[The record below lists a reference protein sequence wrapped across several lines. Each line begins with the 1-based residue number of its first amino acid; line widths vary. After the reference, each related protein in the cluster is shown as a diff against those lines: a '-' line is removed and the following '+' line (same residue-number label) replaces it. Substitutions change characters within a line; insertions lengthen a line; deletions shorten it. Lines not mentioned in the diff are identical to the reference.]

1 VKHMVYKLTL
11 WGVILILVLAAC
23 TPKTQEPVAP
33 VSADRVTAEQSVET
47 IAPPP
52 GFDSWAD
59 VLEQAQGGT
68 VNWYMWGGSA
78 AINEFVDT
86 FYGDVLRDEYG
97 VTLNRVPV
105 ADTVD
110 AVNLVL
116 SEAEAGVTEDGSVD
130 LIWINGENFFTLR
143 QADLLYG
150 PWAENIPNSALV
162 DWEDPAVAFDFG
174 VPVEGYESPWSSAQ
188 FHLVYDSARMAAEDL
203 PRTYDE
209 LDAWVRANPGRFT
222 YIAPGPGA
230 FQGTRFV
237 KQLLYWI
244 SGGFEQWVGDWN
256 QELYEQQA
264 PVLWNKLNDWKA
276 FLWREG
282 ETYPANVN
290 ELHQLFANGEVDFT
304 VTQAPAGAGPIISAG
319 LVPDT
324 AHAFALEE
332 YLIGDYNYVAIPAN
346 AGNKAPALVLS
357 NLILRPDRQAGHILP
372 ESGFGLGYAIQLDR
386 VNGEDRALLEES
398 LAKLG
403 EPAADAARLAKAFA
417 PDMAPQAQALIE
429 ADWEANVLR
438 K

>member
-1 VKHMVYKLTL
+1 M
-11 WGVILILVLAAC
+11 LASC
-23 TPKTQEPVAP
+23 TTTTSTPAE
-33 VSADRVTAEQSVET
+33 VT
-47 IAPPP
+47 PP
-52 GFDSWAD
+52 GETDAPEATGPLPSFESWQD
-59 VLEQAQGGT
+59 VVDQARGST

-86 FYGDVLRDEYG
+86 FYGDALLEELG

-110 AVNLVL
+110 AVNLVI
-116 SEAEAGVTEDGSVD
+116 SEAEAGVESGSVD

-150 PWAENIPNSALV
+150 PWAESIPNSALV

-188 FHLVYDSARMAAEDL
+188 FHFIYDSARMEAGEL

-209 LDAWVRANPGRFT
+209 LDAWIQGNPGRFT

-237 KQLLYWI
+237 KQVLYAV
-244 SGGFEQWVGDWN
+244 SGGYEQWVGDWDPAV
-256 QELYEQQA
+256 YEEHA
-264 PVLWNKLNDWKA
+264 PALWEKLNGWEQH
-276 FLWREG
+276 LWREG
-282 ETYPANVN
+282 ETYPATEN

-304 VTQAPAGAGPIISAG
+304 ITQAPAGAGPPISSG
-319 LVPDT
+319 LVPET
-324 AHAFALEE
+324 ARAFAFDE
-332 YLIGDYNYVAIPAN
+332 YLIGDYNYVAIPSN
-346 AGNKAPALVLS
+346 ATNKAAALVLA

-372 ESGFGLGYAIQLDR
+372 ETGFGLGYAIDLER
-386 VNGEDRALLEES
+386 VSDEQRALLEAS
-398 LAKLG
+398 LDELG
-403 EPAADAARLAKAFA
+403 PAAAEASRLADAFA
-417 PDMAPQAQALIE
+417 PDMAPESQSVIE